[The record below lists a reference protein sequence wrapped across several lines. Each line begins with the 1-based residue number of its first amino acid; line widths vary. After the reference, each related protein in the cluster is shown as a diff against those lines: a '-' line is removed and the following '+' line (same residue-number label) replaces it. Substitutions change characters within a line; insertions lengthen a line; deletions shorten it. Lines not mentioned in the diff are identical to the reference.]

1 MFLYSYNEL
10 QNVQHENK
18 DLEVDSHINLYTA
31 DFASHFINRKWNKQY
46 INKEHTLDF
55 SGLFVPLFII
65 IGFYHAAS

>member
-31 DFASHFINRKWNKQY
+31 DFASRFINRNK
-46 INKEHTLDF
+46 INSTLIK
-55 SGLFVPLFII
+55 STL
-65 IGFYHAAS
+65 